1 MKISIIIPVYN
12 VKNYINNCLKSLINQ
27 TYKDIEVILVDDG
40 SNDGSELICDECCKK
55 YNFFKV
61 IHKINGGVS
70 SARNEGLKYATGEY
84 IIFVDSDDIIS
95 TDLCERI
102 IKIAT
107 EYKPDVIQY
116 DFCKFNKV
124 NEALIFNKKISEE
137 KIDCIIG
144 IEEIYKSYFI
154 DEKIKRELWAKAYK
168 KELLKNLKF
177 PEDRLAEDL
186 ATMYIIL
193 SKCNK
198 IICINDHLYYYRVR
212 NNSIMGSG
220 SIKLYYDAMLAH
232 YEIFEF
238 IKDNQK
244 YFKIAYTNYFNNL
257 MKLYAK
263 NVVERHDYE
272 TKNIEKRYD
281 NIKFS
286 NLKAKG
292 KFIFILS
299 KMNLK
304 MTLKFVYNLFIKGGR
319 KK

>member
-40 SNDGSELICDECCKK
+40 STDGTEFICDEYCKK

-61 IHKINGGVS
+61 IHKTNEGVS
-70 SARNEGLKYATGEY
+70 SARNEGLEYATGEY
-84 IIFVDSDDIIS
+84 IIFIDSDDIVS
-95 TDLCERI
+95 PHLCEKI
-102 IKIAT
+102 ISIVV
-107 EYKPDVIQY
+107 EEKPDIIQY
-116 DFCKFNKV
+116 DFCKFIDQNEMVQSNKKEKNKV
-124 NEALIFNKKISEE
+124 NY
-137 KIDCIIG
+137 IIG
-144 IEEIYKSYFI
+144 CNEIYKSYFI

-238 IKDNQK
+238 IKNNQK

-272 TKNIEKRYD
+272 TKNIKKRYD